1 MFKASIAL
9 VLLAFAALAYG
20 WVSNND
26 AILYG
31 SIVASALAGLALLV
45 STRSDRAGDGYAE
58 APPSRPERPARQP
71 RDRKPESPEFSPPPA
86 RERRG
91 VSSGR
96 GSAGGRLDSEE
107 LTRQLEMPSDEEFF
121 ESAPEPVAPF
131 RPRGRPKP
139 SPAPAGAAWAEPPVA
154 RRPKPERYE
163 PELDE
168 VEEEPERTVAQPSN
182 GAAAADD
189 FRSRLA
195 AVLGSTGEQEPPV
208 PVGTPRTS
216 RPAPPPLE
224 DLEDQ
229 EDYDEPQPPR
239 PHKRGRRKAP
249 ALLAA
254 EEASPPEEAEEPVEA
269 EPDWIRVEDAP
280 RASGITHSGGGFG
293 RSDASGEVQSYRPR
307 RPVPAPPIEE
317 EEEVHPPRR
326 RGSASAGEAK
336 VRSVGAAK
344 PSGAGKSRVT
354 RVSPSG
360 DAPRSRTSKA
370 PDPDARGPRKRRPPK
385 PKA

>member
-45 STRSDRAGDGYAE
+45 STRSDRRSGGYAE
-58 APPSRPERPARQP
+58 APPPSRPERPARPP
-71 RDRKPESPEFSPPPA
+71 RERKPERSDFPSTPA

-91 VSSGR
+91 SSPGR
-96 GSAGGRLDSEE
+96 GSAGGRLGSDE

-139 SPAPAGAAWAEPPVA
+139 PPAPAGAAWADQPEA
-154 RRPKPERYE
+154 RRSEPDRYE

-168 VEEEPERTVAQPSN
+168 VEEGPGRPASQPGG

-195 AVLGSTGEQEPPV
+195 AVLGSTGEQETPATV
-208 PVGTPRTS
+208 ETPRS
-216 RPAPPPLE
+216 RRQAPPPLE
-224 DLEDQ
+224 DLEEQ
-229 EDYDEPQPPR
+229 EDYEPPPPR
-239 PHKRGRRKAP
+239 PVKRGRKKAP
-249 ALLAA
+249 ARLAA
-254 EEASPPEEAEEPVEA
+254 ENAPAPEEAEAPEDLEPE
-269 EPDWIRVEDAP
+269 WIRVEDVP
-280 RASGITHSGGGFG
+280 KGPGITHSGGGFA
-293 RSDASGEVQSYRPR
+293 RSDTSGEMQSYRPR

-317 EEEVHPPRR
+317 EEKSPPRR
-326 RGSASAGEAK
+326 RRSGSAGEAK
-336 VRSVGAAK
+336 VRSVGAKK
-344 PSGAGKSRVT
+344 PSAAGKSRVT
-354 RVSPSG
+354 RVSASGNPS
-360 DAPRSRTSKA
+360 SRATKV
-370 PDPDARGPRKRRPPK
+370 PDPDAPAPRKRRSPK